1 VSNWPTIPGETPI
14 DISHL
19 KVAGVGTRA
28 ELNELEAE
36 NIRKVVLK
44 YLGRRPTRRI
54 APFSLPWLKRLHKQ
68 MFGDVWK
75 WAGRLRR
82 EDLNIGIHWHL
93 IDQSLQALVDDLAFW
108 DQTTMDVLEAAVRL
122 HHRAVHIHPFPN
134 GNGRWARMLANIWL
148 RLHDCSVTEWPESDI
163 GTTSPIRGEYLAA
176 LQAADGGD
184 YEPLIAIHRRFTTML
199 VRPATSQRNP
209 AQQRDASDP

>member
-1 VSNWPTIPGETPI
+1 MSRWRTIPGETPI

-28 ELNELEAE
+28 ELNDLEAE

-44 YLGRRPTRRI
+44 YLARRPARRM
-54 APFSLPWLKRLHKQ
+54 APFNLPWLKRLHKQ

-75 WAGRLRR
+75 WAGRLRH
-82 EDLNIGIHWHL
+82 ENLNIGIRWQL
-93 IDQSLQALVDDLAFW
+93 IDETLLALVDDLAYW
-108 DQTTMDVLEAAVRL
+108 DQTGMDVLESAVRL

-148 RLHDCSVTEWPESDI
+148 RLHDRSVTEWPESEL
-163 GTTSPIRGEYLAA
+163 GTTSPVRNEYLAA
-176 LQAADGGD
+176 LKAADGGD
-184 YEPLIAIHRRFTTML
+184 YEPLMVVHQRDTPTPP
-199 VRPATSQRNP
+199 RPVASQRDP
-209 AQQRDASDP
+209 AQQGETTDP